1 MGDIVDPD
9 SGRFPADSRYGLPA
23 MRERVVRM
31 LARAYADG
39 ELELEDYEERVR
51 RAENATTTGE
61 LRAVVADFPDPPV
74 ALPSATPDIVSDRTG
89 PFYLTLLGDREILP
103 DDLEHDAAA
112 VLSIIGDVTV
122 DLSGTRAM
130 EGTSFDITCVSLLGD
145 MKVIV
150 PPGTRIVRKQV
161 SLIGDYKRRTSQPER
176 GTERYTVV
184 LRGFSLLGDLKVV
197 EA

>member
-1 MGDIVDPD
+1 MGDIVDPERED
-9 SGRFPADSRYGLPA
+9 FPADSRYGLPK

-39 ELELEDYEERVR
+39 DLELEDYEDRVR
-51 RAENATTTGE
+51 RAENAGTTAE
-61 LRAVVADFPDPPV
+61 LQAVVADFPDPPV
-74 ALPSATPDIVSDRTG
+74 ASPSASPDVVSDRAG

-103 DDLEHDAAA
+103 DDLEQDAAA

-122 DLSGTRAM
+122 DLSATRAM

-161 SLIGDYKRRTSQPER
+161 SLIGDYKRRTTQPEP
-176 GTERYTVV
+176 GAERFTVV